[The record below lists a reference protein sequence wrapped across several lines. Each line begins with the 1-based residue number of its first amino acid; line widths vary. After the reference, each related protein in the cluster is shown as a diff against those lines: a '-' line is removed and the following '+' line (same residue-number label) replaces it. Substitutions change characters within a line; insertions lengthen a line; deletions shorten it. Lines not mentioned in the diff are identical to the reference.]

1 MPQPY
6 SLAKLSMQIES
17 DEKAA
22 YYTTELMIAEEQPV
36 IVIAGIPDP
45 DTVQAQE
52 NTPGE

>member
-1 MPQPY
+1 MPQHY

-36 IVIAGIPDP
+36 IPNTGTPDP
-45 DTVQAQE
+45 DTVQVQE